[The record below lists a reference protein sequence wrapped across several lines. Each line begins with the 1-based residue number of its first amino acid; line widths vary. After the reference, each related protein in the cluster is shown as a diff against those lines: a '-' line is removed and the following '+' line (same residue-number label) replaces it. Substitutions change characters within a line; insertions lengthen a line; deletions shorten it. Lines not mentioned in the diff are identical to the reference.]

1 MSRLEAALR
10 RANTGVVDPQVA
22 EALEEHEP
30 IANMDWTVVTDA
42 PAADVPDAWSDL
54 EAEAPV
60 TDHEAAE
67 RRRTP
72 RTPEA
77 AEAPRFREFSSQ
89 HADKLIVSTSM
100 SAPLREHYR
109 QLGATLHHAQAETGL
124 KVVMVSSALPEEGK
138 TLTATNIALTLSES
152 YQRNVLLIDADLRR
166 PSLYEVFQLPK
177 VFGLSEAL
185 SSAQDR
191 PISLVQVSQRL
202 SVLLAG
208 APDSDPMSKLTSDR
222 MKRLIAEASAAFE
235 WVIIDTPP
243 VAILTDAKLLG
254 AMVDTALLVVRA
266 GRTPAALVER
276 AVEAIGRDRI
286 MGVVLNRAEVRHNN
300 RDNSYYASYYYSS
313 RPRK

>member
-10 RANTGVVDPQVA
+10 RATTGVVDPQVPDA
-22 EALEEHEP
+22 FEEREP
-30 IANMDWTVVTDA
+30 VSNVDWTVVTDEPAEQPWPEPEA
-42 PAADVPDAWSDL
+42 PAADL
-54 EAEAPV
+54 EAS
-60 TDHEAAE
+60 E
-67 RRRTP
+67 RRRSP
-72 RTPEA
+72 RLA
-77 AEAPRFREFSSQ
+77 ATDAETPRFREFSSK
-89 HADKLIVSTSM
+89 HADKLIVSTAM

-166 PSLYEVFQLPK
+166 PSLDEVFQLPK

-185 SSAQDR
+185 SAAQDR

-266 GRTPAALVER
+266 GKTPAALVER

-286 MGVVLNRAEVRHNN
+286 MGVVLNRAETRHNN